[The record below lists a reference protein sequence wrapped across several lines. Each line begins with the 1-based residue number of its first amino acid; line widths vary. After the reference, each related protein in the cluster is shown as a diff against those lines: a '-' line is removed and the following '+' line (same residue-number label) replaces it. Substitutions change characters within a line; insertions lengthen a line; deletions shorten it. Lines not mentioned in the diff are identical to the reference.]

1 MEKITKDLTTVEAGI
16 VAHGCNCSGGF
27 GSGIAGAIKNQ
38 WPCVAIEFRNNGQGA
53 ELLGTV
59 QPIQLSQDL
68 YVANCYT
75 QEFYGPGDKRYADPE
90 AIEACLYQLVELAIE
105 TGLPLY
111 IAKIG
116 CGLGGLSWE
125 HEVEEIYES
134 VFNDSNLRV
143 FVCDI

>member
-1 MEKITKDLTTVEAGI
+1 METIKKDLTTVESGI

-27 GSGIAGAIKNQ
+27 GSGIAGAIKNR
-38 WPCVAIEFRNNGQGA
+38 WPCVALEFRGNGTGA
-53 ELLGTV
+53 ELLGTIQVV
-59 QPIQLSQDL
+59 QIAKDL
-68 YVANCYT
+68 VVANCYT
-75 QEFYGPGDKRYADPE
+75 QVNYGPGDKRYADPE